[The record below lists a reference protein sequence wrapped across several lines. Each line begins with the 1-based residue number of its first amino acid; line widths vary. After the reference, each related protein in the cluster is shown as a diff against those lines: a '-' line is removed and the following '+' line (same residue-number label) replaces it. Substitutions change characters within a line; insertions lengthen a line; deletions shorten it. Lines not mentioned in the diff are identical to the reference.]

1 MVRTAARS
9 SSISKGFAMCQPL
22 NIMAF
27 LRTSLS
33 VLLMTHLQFN
43 KGPQLNL
50 NKVYD
55 RLESRRSFP
64 PLVVS
69 QQVHGFLHGLE
80 GQLKA
85 LGLALSLALS
95 IGPLRQNIV
104 CSNSVFASSTYHLA
118 QSLVGHLLHG
128 FCSDLC
134 LADPLRF

>member
-1 MVRTAARS
+1 M
-9 SSISKGFAMCQPL
+9 
-22 NIMAF
+22 
-27 LRTSLS
+27 S
-33 VLLMTHLQFN
+33 VLLTTHLQFS

-85 LGLALSLALS
+85 LSLALSLGLS
-95 IGPLRQNIV
+95 LGPLLANIL
-104 CSNSVFASSTYHLA
+104 CSKSGFATSTYNLA
-118 QSLVGHLLHG
+118 QLLVGHLLHG
-128 FCSDLC
+128 FVQTFVWRILLRSNLQERRALRIDLSD
-134 LADPLRF
+134 